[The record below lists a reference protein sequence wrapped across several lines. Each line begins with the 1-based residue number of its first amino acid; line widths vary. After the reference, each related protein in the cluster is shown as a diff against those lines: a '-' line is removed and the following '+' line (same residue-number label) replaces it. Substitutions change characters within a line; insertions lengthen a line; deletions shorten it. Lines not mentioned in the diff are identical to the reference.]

1 MLLNDVHEKD
11 RLAYLL
17 SFTIERHV
25 RGVHAR
31 IAWLVAGLGAV
42 ILLFLFLWQF
52 LQP

>member
-17 SFTIERHV
+17 SFTVEKHV
-25 RGVHAR
+25 RGGNTR
-31 IAWLVAGLGAV
+31 IAWLVAGLGTV